1 VCPLHPDPWISG
13 DYLGRRRIGGLG
25 RVFLVRGDDAAN
37 RGKYYLYDSSGETK
51 PAGKVCLYTLSSSSI
66 GFDH

>member
-1 VCPLHPDPWISG
+1 M
-13 DYLGRRRIGGLG
+13 GGL
-25 RVFLVRGDDAAN
+25 RRAFLVRGDDEAI

-51 PAGKVCLYTLSSSSI
+51 PAGKVCLYTPSSSSI

>member
-1 VCPLHPDPWISG
+1 M
-13 DYLGRRRIGGLG
+13 GGLG
-25 RVFLVRGDDAAN
+25 RAFLVRGDDEAN